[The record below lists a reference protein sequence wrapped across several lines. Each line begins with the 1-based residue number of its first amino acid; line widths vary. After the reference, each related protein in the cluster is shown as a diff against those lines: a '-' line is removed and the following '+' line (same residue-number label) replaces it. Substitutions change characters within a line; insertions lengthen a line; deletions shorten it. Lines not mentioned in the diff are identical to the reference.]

1 MLCFYEFS
9 TGARVVLRLAVDE
22 LFIYRL
28 QEKIGK
34 LTYYYKKIIYDKTH
48 KEKDFVEKLSKW
60 FTEQGWSFFIED
72 EDCYNRIAHQIYI
85 KNCKGSNFL
94 SRFTQG
100 KECATTPLPLIAN
113 VHSVMDISLFRF
125 LYFPLQ

>member
-9 TGARVVLRLAVDE
+9 TGARLVLRLAVDE

-48 KEKDFVEKLSKW
+48 KEKDFVEKLSK
-60 FTEQGWSFFIED
+60 
-72 EDCYNRIAHQIYI
+72 
-85 KNCKGSNFL
+85 
-94 SRFTQG
+94 
-100 KECATTPLPLIAN
+100 
-113 VHSVMDISLFRF
+113 
-125 LYFPLQ
+125 